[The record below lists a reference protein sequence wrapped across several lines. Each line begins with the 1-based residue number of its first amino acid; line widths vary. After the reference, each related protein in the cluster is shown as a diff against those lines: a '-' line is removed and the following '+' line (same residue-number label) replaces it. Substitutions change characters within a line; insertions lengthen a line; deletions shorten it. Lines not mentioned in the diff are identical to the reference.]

1 MTIVEATES
10 GIKASDETSRYEF
23 PINDEMLAKAEKIS
37 VQPSTT
43 LIRLL
48 REISFDKTDPDGSR
62 CSYNE
67 VRSRVCLLN
76 ALLNVKGEIAPAY
89 RDMRSPAKR
98 SKDAYSQ
105 DNHLISN
112 DRQVLDLHWVHCQGW
127 NTEVIPGHQKMQ
139 DKSQPFKWSLASKFV
154 NVAGSTTRKADFL
167 GLTEMEEMQLC
178 TMVSQK
184 TRTRKQTVQN
194 KWKQHIRDVKTSLA
208 APRSRY
214 SDEMIDSMP
223 EIYQAI
229 LIGRGNGS
237 SACEAYAF
245 MTGKTIPRKTMAR
258 CIDRLKDF
266 I

>member
-1 MTIVEATES
+1 MTITDTPVS
-10 GIKASDETSRYEF
+10 GVMAPSEISPYEF

-43 LIRLL
+43 LLKLL
-48 REISFDKTDPDGSR
+48 REISFDRMDADGSR
-62 CSYNE
+62 CSYSE
-67 VRSRVCLLN
+67 VRSKVCLLN
-76 ALLNVKGEIAPAY
+76 ALLNIKGEIAPAY
-89 RDMRSPAKR
+89 RDMRGAPMR
-98 SKDAYSQ
+98 SKVAYSH

-112 DRQVLDLHWVHCQGW
+112 DRQVLDLHWVHCRGW
-127 NTEVIPGHQKMQ
+127 NTEMIPGHQQMQ

-167 GLTEMEEMQLC
+167 RLTELEEMQLC
-178 TMVSQK
+178 SMVSQK
-184 TRTRKQTVQN
+184 TRTRRKTIQR
-194 KWKQHIRDVKTSLA
+194 KWEHHIRDVKTSIA
-208 APRSRY
+208 APGSKY
-214 SDEMIDSMP
+214 SDEMKDSMP
-223 EIYQAI
+223 EIYRAI

-245 MTGKTIPRKTMAR
+245 MTGKSIPRKTMAR